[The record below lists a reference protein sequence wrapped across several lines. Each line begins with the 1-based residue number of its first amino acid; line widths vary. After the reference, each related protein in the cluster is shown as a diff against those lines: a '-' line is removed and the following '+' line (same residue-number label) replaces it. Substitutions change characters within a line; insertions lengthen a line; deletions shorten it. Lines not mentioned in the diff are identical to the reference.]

1 MFGLKKEKWINVQSV
16 DSLERKD
23 ISADGRKLRMFIPK
37 RNQLSRKDGSRE
49 NKEFEAK
56 LRKVEGGN
64 RK

>member
-1 MFGLKKEKWINVQSV
+1 
-16 DSLERKD
+16 
-23 ISADGRKLRMFIPK
+23 MFIPK